1 VQQTKDFITSKL
13 SSDKEIDRVVEVVN
27 EFFNMLMEKDY
38 NSAYKYIYIDNEK
51 NNTLDNFKKEMG
63 NVTDIVSIDINS
75 VEIKNNIALVEI
87 DLIDYYDGEEKIYKD
102 ILVSLIKDENE
113 SWKIKFWN

>member
-1 VQQTKDFITSKL
+1 
-13 SSDKEIDRVVEVVN
+13 
-27 EFFNMLMEKDY
+27 
-38 NSAYKYIYIDNEK
+38 
-51 NNTLDNFKKEMG
+51 
-63 NVTDIVSIDINS
+63 
-75 VEIKNNIALVEI
+75 LVEI